1 MHGSCCGSSAV
12 CKALRRLALVSND
25 EKPFGVSRV
34 LRRTR
39 SAATRRP
46 PSSSRCRR
54 PTPTTRSLRSNSP
67 TAHGAFRC
75 APSREPTNRPAL
87 NTSGVPASV
96 DASTARPARGPP
108 GPSESIGACCDQLGR
123 DEERDASDACQVR
136 THCLALPGCQE
147 HCQSTVRVSVPSS
160 VPSRRVDIFQSA
172 LHAPLSPLATGARAH
187 AHPAPPPPTRMPVR
201 GRPFS
206 HSRACS
212 SPCRPRRG

>member
-12 CKALRRLALVSND
+12 CKAFAPLSVSNAEKPGVVRCAGLDRRQHEDRLHRHAVAVQPRRLDLFAQI
-25 EKPFGVSRV
+25 
-34 LRRTR
+34 
-39 SAATRRP
+39 RRP
-46 PSSSRCRR
+46 RTARSGAL
-54 PTPTTRSLRSNSP
+54 TRESQRTDQP
-67 TAHGAFRC
+67 
-75 APSREPTNRPAL
+75 L
-87 NTSGVPASV
+87 NTSGGPASV

-187 AHPAPPPPTRMPVR
+187 AHTAPPPPTRMPVR
-201 GRPFS
+201 GMPFS

-212 SPCRPRRG
+212 YPCRPRRG